1 MLCYNFFSLFIYIY
15 LLLLLFFYFSRVLN
29 QHYQHYLLLIVLKL
43 FIFNMR
49 INTYL
54 GIFILNQHKFIG
66 SHKKYTKS
74 KLTKKIK
81 NDNSL
86 LVLWFMLKKQHYDF
100 KI

>member
-1 MLCYNFFSLFIYIY
+1 MLQFFLPIYIY
-15 LLLLLFFYFSRVLN
+15 IFIIITFFYFSRVLN

-54 GIFILNQHKFIG
+54 GLFILNQHKFIG
-66 SHKKYTKS
+66 SHKKYTKL

>member
-1 MLCYNFFSLFIYIY
+1 MLQFFLPIYIY
-15 LLLLLFFYFSRVLN
+15 IFIIITFFYFSRVLN

-54 GIFILNQHKFIG
+54 GLFILNQHKFIG

-81 NDNSL
+81 NGNSL

>member
-1 MLCYNFFSLFIYIY
+1 MLQFFLPIYIY
-15 LLLLLFFYFSRVLN
+15 IFIIITFFYFSRVLN

-54 GIFILNQHKFIG
+54 GLFILNQHKFIG

-86 LVLWFMLKKQHYDF
+86 LVLWFMLKK
-100 KI
+100 

>member
-1 MLCYNFFSLFIYIY
+1 MLQFFLPIYIY
-15 LLLLLFFYFSRVLN
+15 IFIIITFFYFSRVLN

-54 GIFILNQHKFIG
+54 GLFISNQHKFIG

-81 NDNSL
+81 NGNSL

>member
-1 MLCYNFFSLFIYIY
+1 MLQFFLPIYIY
-15 LLLLLFFYFSRVLN
+15 IFIIITFFYFSRVLN

-54 GIFILNQHKFIG
+54 GLFILNQHKFIG
-66 SHKKYTKS
+66 SHKKYTKL

-81 NDNSL
+81 NGNSL

>member
-1 MLCYNFFSLFIYIY
+1 MLQFFLPIYIY
-15 LLLLLFFYFSRVLN
+15 IFIIITFFYFSRVLN

-81 NDNSL
+81 NGNSL